1 MRLQIVGQ
9 IVGQSVGLDDE
20 VALERQIAMVL
31 TLIEQSCLVF
41 TGEDG
46 HGIMTSLDVSQP
58 KR

>member
-1 MRLQIVGQ
+1 MSMRLQ

-20 VALERQIAMVL
+20 VDLERQIAMVL